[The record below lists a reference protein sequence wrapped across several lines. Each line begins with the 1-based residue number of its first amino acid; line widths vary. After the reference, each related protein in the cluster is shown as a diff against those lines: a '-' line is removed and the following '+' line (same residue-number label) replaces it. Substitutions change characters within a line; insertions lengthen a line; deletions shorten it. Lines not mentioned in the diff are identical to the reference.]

1 MLRIALASSRP
12 RRANL
17 IEERRWNALIEQIRF
32 VAAGVTPFDWIRAR
46 WAGYD
51 NDVTIAALFDAFERI
66 MR

>member
-17 IEERRWNALIEQIRF
+17 IEERRWNALIEQFRF
-32 VAAGVTPFDWIRAR
+32 VTARMTPFHWIRAR
-46 WAGYD
+46 WAAYD